1 MLSSLSY
8 VWYALI
14 MTFTPI
20 NPLEAISDTGVSVKV
35 TRHRLTYKVRDRTLG
50 IEAEPA
56 VGTAPIDAKIE
67 GKP

>member
-1 MLSSLSY
+1 
-8 VWYALI
+8 

-67 GKP
+67 GQP